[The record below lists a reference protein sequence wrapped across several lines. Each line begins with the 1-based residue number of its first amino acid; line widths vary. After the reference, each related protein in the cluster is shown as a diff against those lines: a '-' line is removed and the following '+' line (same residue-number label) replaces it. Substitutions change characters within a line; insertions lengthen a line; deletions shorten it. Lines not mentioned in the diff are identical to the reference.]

1 MAQQLLADDFQADDN
16 DGRHDFDFLIG
27 RWKVS
32 HRRLRTR
39 LKGDTNWDE
48 FGGTSETWPL
58 LGGLGNVDDD
68 LFEAPAGSYRGAAFR
83 SFDPTERVWLVWW
96 LDGRF
101 PQTVDAPMHGDFS
114 DGIGTFLCDET
125 FEGRMIK
132 VRFLW
137 TAGVSPRWEQAFSTD
152 EGVTW
157 ETNWI
162 MDFTRLD

>member
-1 MAQQLLADDFQADDN
+1 MPQTTQQIQPDAH

-27 RWKVS
+27 KWQVR

-48 FGGTSETWPL
+48 FGGTSETWHL
-58 LGGLGNVDDD
+58 LDGLGNVDDD
-68 LFEAPAGSYRGAAFR
+68 LFEAPAGAYRGAALR
-83 SFDPTERVWLVWW
+83 SFDPAENIWLVWW

-101 PQTVDAPMHGDFS
+101 PQSVDAPMRGQFI
-114 DGIGTFLCDET
+114 GNIGTFLCDEM
-125 FEGRMIK
+125 FEGRSIK

-137 TAGVSPRWEQAFSTD
+137 TAGESPRWEQAFSAD
-152 EGVTW
+152 EGASW

-162 MDFTRLD
+162 MDFERRD